1 MGISSPIREPQC
13 EPPRVYPVNCQ
24 AQKHSPD
31 TQEQISIDHGWL
43 LSDLVEEIRD
53 EPIFVNGLLQN
64 RGSWIDR
71 L

>member
-1 MGISSPIREPQC
+1 MRTESERPDPLRDFA
-13 EPPRVYPVNCQ
+13 VNCQ

-31 TQEQISIDHGWL
+31 SEEQIAIDHGWL

-64 RGSWIDR
+64 RGNWIGR